1 MDPRSKSPALLER
14 NHLVAHGA
22 LDPKTVS
29 AATED
34 AVRALMRQGES
45 ANTQASYGAALR
57 YWGAWYHCR
66 YGQALELPLPVP
78 VVLQF
83 VADHALRVADG
94 MNAPMAEA
102 AADDGQPGPDLA
114 VADKTPVATDQGVVA
129 KRRGKRARDESK
141 SGQLVFELPPAIDRF
156 LVDEGYKGKLGAFA
170 LNTLVHRVAVI
181 SKAHQRAD
189 LDNPCNHPGV
199 RELLRNVRRS
209 YAARGVMPTQQSA
222 LTKEPLELVLATCDD
237 SPRGK
242 RDRALLLFAWSS
254 GGRRRSEV
262 VDATLENLRDHGA
275 RGFVYVLGRSKSNQ
289 EGKQDDSVN
298 KPVVGRAAEALR
310 NWLAIG
316 GITEGPIFRRVLKGG
331 KVTGEPLDA
340 ESVRKMVQKR
350 CLQAGLSGKFS
361 AHSLRSGFVTE
372 AGRRQV
378 STAEAMKMT
387 GHKNV
392 ETFMGYY
399 RAGDVLESQAGRMMD
414 D

>member
-1 MDPRSKSPALLER
+1 M
-14 NHLVAHGA
+14 
-22 LDPKTVS
+22 
-29 AATED
+29 
-34 AVRALMRQGES
+34 RALMRQGES

-66 YGQALELPLPVP
+66 YGEALELPLPVP

-83 VADHALRVADG
+83 IADHALRVVDG
-94 MNAPMAEA
+94 ANAAMAQT
-102 AADDGQPGPDLA
+102 AADDGQPEPDLA
-114 VADKTPVATDQGVVA
+114 VADKIPVATDRRVVA
-129 KRRGKRARDESK
+129 TRRGKRARGEPR

-199 RELLRNVRRS
+199 RELLRHVRRS
-209 YAARGVMPTQQSA
+209 YAARGVVPLQQSA

-262 VDATLENLRDHGA
+262 VDAIFENLRDHGA
-275 RGFVYVLGRSKSNQ
+275 RGFVYVLARSKSNQ
-289 EGKQDDSVN
+289 EAKQDDSVN
-298 KPVVGRAAEALR
+298 KPVVGRAAEALKD
-310 NWLAIG
+310 WLAIG
-316 GITEGPIFRRVLKGG
+316 GITEGPIFRRILKGG

-372 AGRRQV
+372 AGRQQV

-414 D
+414 E

>member
-1 MDPRSKSPALLER
+1 MDPQTTSPALLER
-14 NHLVAHGA
+14 NQLAAHGA

-181 SKAHQRAD
+181 SKAHQRSD

-310 NWLAIG
+310 DWLAIG

-414 D
+414 E

>member
-1 MDPRSKSPALLER
+1 MHDEPPQTLSDRAPALLKP
-14 NHLVAHGA
+14 GA
-22 LDPKTVS
+22 LRVLDPQQVS
-29 AATED
+29 SATED

-57 YWGAWYHCR
+57 YWGAWYRCR
-66 YGQALELPLPVP
+66 YVQVLQLPLPVP

-83 VADHALRVADG
+83 IADHAVRQAYDR
-94 MNAPMAEA
+94 APCA
-102 AADDGQPGPDLA
+102 AAEGAPAAIDDSSA
-114 VADKTPVATDQGVVA
+114 V
-129 KRRGKRARDESK
+129 KRRGKRSRGPT
-141 SGQLVFELPPAIDRF
+141 SGQLIFDLPPEIDHF
-156 LVDEGYKGKLGAFA
+156 LVAQGYKGKPGAFA

-209 YAARGVMPTQQSA
+209 YAARGVTPTQQSA

-262 VDATLENLRDHGA
+262 VDATVENLRDHGS
-275 RGFVYVLGRSKSNQ
+275 RGFVYVLTRSKSNQ
-289 EGKQDDSVN
+289 EGKLDDSVN
-298 KPVVGRAAEALR
+298 KPVVGRAAAALKD
-310 NWLAIG
+310 WMAVG

-331 KVTGEPLDA
+331 KVTGDPLDA
-340 ESVRKMVQKR
+340 ESMRKMVQRR
-350 CLQAGLSGKFS
+350 CLEAGLVGKFS

-378 STAEAMKMT
+378 STAEAMKLT

>member
-1 MDPRSKSPALLER
+1 MDHRTSSPALLER
-14 NHLVAHGA
+14 NYLAAHGA

-66 YGQALELPLPVP
+66 YGEALELPLPVP

-83 VADHALRVADG
+83 IADHALRVVDG
-94 MNAPMAEA
+94 ANAAMAQT
-102 AADDGQPGPDLA
+102 AADDGQPEPDLA
-114 VADKTPVATDQGVVA
+114 VADKIPVATDRRVVA
-129 KRRGKRARDESK
+129 TRRGKRARGEPR

-199 RELLRNVRRS
+199 RELLRHVRRS
-209 YAARGVMPTQQSA
+209 YAARGVVPLQQSA

-262 VDATLENLRDHGA
+262 VDAIFENLRDHGA
-275 RGFVYVLGRSKSNQ
+275 RGFVYVLARSKSNQ
-289 EGKQDDSVN
+289 EAKQDDSVN
-298 KPVVGRAAEALR
+298 KPVVGRAAEALKD
-310 NWLAIG
+310 WLAIG
-316 GITEGPIFRRVLKGG
+316 GITEGPIFRRILKGG

-372 AGRRQV
+372 AGRQQV

-414 D
+414 E

>member
-1 MDPRSKSPALLER
+1 MDPRTTSPALLER
-14 NHLVAHGA
+14 KHLAAQGA
-22 LDPKTVS
+22 LDPQKVS
-29 AATED
+29 VATED

-83 VADHALRVADG
+83 IADHALRVADG
-94 MNAPMAEA
+94 ANAAMAETA
-102 AADDGQPGPDLA
+102 AGEGQPGPDLA
-114 VADKTPVATDQGVVA
+114 EAEKTPVATDQAVLA
-129 KRRGKRARDESK
+129 KRRGKRSRGESR

-156 LVDEGYKGKLGAFA
+156 LVDEGYKGKLGSFA

-209 YAARGVMPTQQSA
+209 YAARGVAPTQQSA
-222 LTKEPLELVLATCDD
+222 LTKEPLELVLATCDE

-262 VDATLENLRDHGA
+262 VDATMENLRDHGS
-275 RGFVYVLGRSKSNQ
+275 RGFVYVLTRSKSNQ

-298 KPVVGRAAEALR
+298 KPVVGRAAAALKD
-310 NWLAIG
+310 WMAVG
-316 GITEGPIFRRVLKGG
+316 GITEGPIFRRILKGG
-331 KVTGEPLDA
+331 KVTGDPLDA
-340 ESVRKMVQKR
+340 ESMRKMVQRR
-350 CLQAGLSGKFS
+350 CLEAGLVGKFS

-372 AGRRQV
+372 AGRQQV
-378 STAEAMKMT
+378 STAEAMKLT

-414 D
+414 

>member
-1 MDPRSKSPALLER
+1 MDPQTTSPALLER
-14 NHLVAHGA
+14 NQLAAHGA

-181 SKAHQRAD
+181 SKAHQRSD

-414 D
+414 E